1 MVTFLNIV
9 IAGILSGG
17 LYALIASGFNLQ
29 YGVAR
34 ILNVAHGEFIM
45 LAALGTFTLFS
56 VLGIHPLLAL
66 VICGPITFLIAIAI
80 HAAIFP
86 RLGRLSE
93 TLEMFEGRSLLACF
107 GLMYII
113 QNVAAL
119 GWGTNQHGF
128 HFMSFGVNILGA
140 VFEANRLVALGF
152 AVGLAALLYL
162 FLARTRLGKAIRA
175 VTQNSMASQLVGIRT
190 DVMRGLCF
198 GLGALLAG
206 LAGVLISPTI
216 TVTPYIG
223 LQYTVIAMIVVVLGG
238 LGNIVGSM
246 VGGLILGIIGSIAT
260 YVNPGLSLIAYYAI
274 FVILIL
280 VKPEGVFSRR

>member
-1 MVTFLNIV
+1 MVTFLDIV

-17 LYALIASGFNLQ
+17 LYALTAAGFNLQ

-45 LAALGTFTLFS
+45 LAALGTFTIFM
-56 VLGIHPLLAL
+56 VLGINPMIAL
-66 VICGPITFLIAIAI
+66 VICGPIIFLLVIGVHAIM
-80 HAAIFP
+80 FP
-86 RLGRLSE
+86 RLRRLSE
-93 TLEMFEGRSLLACF
+93 TVEVFEGKSLLACF

-113 QNVAAL
+113 QNIAAIS
-119 GWGTNQHGF
+119 WGTDQHSYS
-128 HFMSFGVNILGA
+128 FMSFGVNILGA
-140 VFEANRLVALGF
+140 IFEANRLVALGF
-152 AVGLAALLYL
+152 AVALAAVLYL
-162 FLARTRLGKAIRA
+162 FLARTRIGKAIRA
-175 VTQNSMASQLVGIRT
+175 VTQNSTASQLVGIRT
-190 DVMRGLCF
+190 EVMQGLCF
-198 GLGALLAG
+198 GLGAFLAA
-206 LAGVLISPTI
+206 LAGVLVSSTI

-223 LQYTVIAMIVVVLGG
+223 LEYTVIAMIVVVLGG

-260 YVNPGLSLIAYYAI
+260 YIHPGLSIIAYYAI